1 MLVIGTTLCG
11 DWAAVPSILAETCPP
26 LQGDNTWY
34 VPVSSCDLHCFD
46 IFEVIKSAIADSE
59 SYTTYV
65 INDQEATYA
74 NAYFELNYI
83 NVFSTSTSGSASGS
97 GSNDSST
104 GSTTSQRA
112 TTTISTGPGA
122 SNALASDSIRPNAG
136 NKRFRGLA
144 DVTKG
149 GVVGGI
155 VMGLMGLVGMGL
167 VL

>member
-1 MLVIGTTLCG
+1 MVRF
-11 DWAAVPSILAETCPP
+11 
-26 LQGDNTWY
+26 
-34 VPVSSCDLHCFD
+34 DLRCFG
-46 IFEVIKSAIADSE
+46 IFESVTSANADSD

-83 NVFSTSTSGSASGS
+83 NVFSTSTSGSASS
-97 GSNDSST
+97 GSNASTT
-104 GSTTSQRA
+104 GSTTSQKA

-136 NKRFRGLA
+136 NKRFQGLA
-144 DVTKG
+144 ELTKG
-149 GVVGGI
+149 GVVGGLA
-155 VMGLMGLVGMGL
+155 MGLMGLVGMAL